1 MVKMKFC
8 LPQAPIVLSF
18 FMSSLGSL
26 GQGTSQEPVI
36 SEREFR
42 FREVEQRALDLSHR
56 LSEITGTAPVQL
68 IDRNQS
74 FEPVRYRSS
83 AQSSF
88 DALPGPLQNPEPLL
102 LPEEEKEEAKPES
115 IVFASQVNRVVPTS
129 QQRKGDYFI
138 MPMFG
143 LAFSGKTK
151 WEDDV
156 DTFTLNGDFGNTLGV
171 EIGRRWDN
179 WVASVMVSY
188 QYLDFEDISYVD
200 SLLDDQNRLES
211 NEESY
216 SISASLGYAIPITER
231 FSHNGGLGVGLA
243 WRRNFIQRSTYIDI
257 PGDSYWRADPAT
269 LLSSLV
275 FTYEL
280 SLGFEYLFVNNFSG
294 YFGYRVM
301 GLSSNKSFEG
311 AFQHLIEFGVGA
323 NF

>member
-1 MVKMKFC
+1 
-8 LPQAPIVLSF
+8 
-18 FMSSLGSL
+18 MSSLGSL

-151 WEDDV
+151 FKDGTNDSSF
-156 DTFTLNGDFGNTLGV
+156 DGDLGNVLLIQVGK
-171 EIGRRWDN
+171 RWDN
-179 WVASVMVSY
+179 WTASVKVGY
-188 QYLDFEDISYVD
+188 QYLDYDENLNTQNNP
-200 SLLDDQNRLES
+200 LLPTRINA

-216 SISASLGYAIPITER
+216 TLTVGGGYSIPVTKKLST
-231 FSHNGGLGVGLA
+231 NGGINLGIA
-243 WRRNFIQRSTYIDI
+243 WRKNIYNIETDIDRTAAF
-257 PGDSYWRADPAT
+257 DWNHYKTELD
-269 LLSSLV
+269 SSLV
-275 FTYEL
+275 FTYDL

-301 GLSSNKSFEG
+301 GLSSNKSFSG
-311 AFQHLIEFGVGA
+311 AFQHLIELGVGA